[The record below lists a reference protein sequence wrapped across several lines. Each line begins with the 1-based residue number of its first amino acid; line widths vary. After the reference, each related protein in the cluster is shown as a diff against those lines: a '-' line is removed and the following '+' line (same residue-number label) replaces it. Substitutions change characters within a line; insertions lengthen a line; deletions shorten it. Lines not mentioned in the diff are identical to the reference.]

1 MFIKLRAALCTGD
14 ALMALSRQRR
24 AAGGRRSSQ
33 QSLTDPLSPCKAL
46 QLVGLDAAT
55 AAEFGSYVQESARLC
70 LQCSA

>member
-1 MFIKLRAALCTGD
+1 MTFGLVFSNLFIYELVGVHQGD

-46 QLVGLDAAT
+46 QLVG
-55 AAEFGSYVQESARLC
+55 
-70 LQCSA
+70 